1 MSDKRSGAETGD
13 MDAPRKDGMRTY
25 IAMVATMFQGA
36 FSDNVFRFIMT
47 MLVLDV
53 ANEMAATTEEGI
65 LLGARY
71 QLFIGLA
78 LALPWILAANVAGWM
93 SNRFSKARVTQA
105 TKVMEIGI
113 MGVGCLALGMGSV
126 WFGILTFF
134 LMMLQSAF
142 FGPSKYGILPEILA
156 KSRVT
161 WGNGVMQ
168 GCTFFAIILG
178 TILGPWLYGEFKEV
192 LWVTGLMLVGCAAVG
207 MVTSL
212 AMAPIPAA
220 NPKEKLDIN
229 PFAPLVR
236 YGKQILVTR
245 GLTATMLANT
255 VFWSVGLMMQ
265 LAAIQILKNIM
276 KLPDAQVG
284 FGLVPIVVGNGVGCF
299 LVGILCRKNIKLWLV
314 PIGGFCIAL
323 TGLLTWLVTPLVGTI
338 EANGGELPAH
348 LVWGIPLAMGLVGL
362 SCGAYVVPLQ
372 SFILG
377 ASPSEYRGGIWA
389 TGNLLTAVGW
399 IVGSQAFDMIMNI
412 RGNPGDVFLAGGIAV
427 LLAAL
432 IAGFFFRDLFSRAV
446 PRQMKNESRGL

>member
-1 MSDKRSGAETGD
+1 MTGTGNGGELIND
-13 MDAPRKDGMRTY
+13 DAPHKDGMRTY
-25 IAMVATMFQGA
+25 IAMVGTMFQGA

-53 ANEMAATTEEGI
+53 ANEMAATSEEGI

-71 QLFIGLA
+71 QLYIGLA

-93 SNRFSKARVTQA
+93 SNRFSKSRVTQA
-105 TKVMEIGI
+105 TKVMEIGV
-113 MGVGCLALGMGSV
+113 MGVACLALGMGSV

-178 TILGPWLYGEFKEV
+178 TIVGPWLYGEFKEV
-192 LWVTGLMLVGCAAVG
+192 LWVTGLLLVGCATVG
-207 MVTSL
+207 LVTSM
-212 AMAPIPAA
+212 AMAPVPAA

-236 YGKQILVTR
+236 YGKQILIHR

-255 VFWSVGLMMQ
+255 VFWSVGLMLQ

-299 LVGILCRKNIKLWLV
+299 LVGMLCRKNIKLWLV
-314 PIGGFCIAL
+314 PIGGFFIAL
-323 TGLLTWLVTPLVGTI
+323 TGMLTWMVTPLAGTI
-338 EANGGELPAH
+338 EANGGELPGQ

-372 SFILG
+372 SYILG

-389 TGNLLTAVGW
+389 TGNMLTAVGW
-399 IVGSQAFDMIMNI
+399 IIGSQAFDMIMNL
-412 RGNPGDVFLAGGIAV
+412 RGNPGDVFLAGGLV
-427 LLAAL
+427 VFLAA
-432 IAGFFFRDLFSRAV
+432 IVTGIFFRELFSGAV
-446 PRQMKNESRGL
+446 PRQMTNE

>member
-1 MSDKRSGAETGD
+1 MSGTQAQLPTDD
-13 MDAPRKDGMRTY
+13 DAPPRQDGMKTY

-53 ANEMAATTEEGI
+53 ANELTATAEEGI
-65 LLGARY
+65 RLGARY
-71 QLFIGLA
+71 QLYIGLA

-93 SNRFSKARVTQA
+93 SNRYSKARVTQA
-105 TKVMEIGI
+105 TKVMEIGV
-113 MGVGCLALGMGSV
+113 MGVGCIALGMGSV

-156 KSRVT
+156 KSKVT

-178 TILGPWLYGEFKEV
+178 TIAGPWLYGEFKEV

-212 AMAPIPAA
+212 AMGPIPPA
-220 NPKEKLDIN
+220 NPGEKLDIN
-229 PFAPLVR
+229 PFAPLIR
-236 YGKQILVTR
+236 YGRQIVNNR
-245 GLTATMLANT
+245 GLAWTMFANV
-255 VFWSVGLMMQ
+255 VFWSVGLMLQ

-276 KLPDAQVG
+276 RLPDAQVG

-299 LVGILCRKNIKLWLV
+299 LVGMLCRRNIKLWLV
-314 PIGGFCIAL
+314 PIGGALIAL
-323 TGLLTWLVTPLVGTI
+323 TGLLTWMVTPLVGDI
-338 EANGGELPAH
+338 AANGGELPPH

-372 SFILG
+372 SYILG

-412 RGNPGDVFLAGGIAV
+412 RGNPGDVFLAGGVAV
-427 LLAAL
+427 LVAAL
-432 IAGFFFRDLFSRAV
+432 VAGWFFRDLFRRGV
-446 PRQMKNESRGL
+446 PRQLS